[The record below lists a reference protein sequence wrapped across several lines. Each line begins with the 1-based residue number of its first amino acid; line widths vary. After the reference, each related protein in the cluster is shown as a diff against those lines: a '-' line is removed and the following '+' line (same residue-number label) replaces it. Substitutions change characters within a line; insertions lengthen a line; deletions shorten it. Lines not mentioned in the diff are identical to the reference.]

1 MLFDSMHHVRPLAPD
16 ALSKTPA
23 PQTLTVNVL
32 VALAT
37 GVDYK

>member
-1 MLFDSMHHVRPLAPD
+1 MLYDSMHHVRPLAPD
-16 ALSKTPA
+16 ALLKTPGSK
-23 PQTLTVNVL
+23 PLSINVL